1 MLEGDKEERVE
12 LMTLLVRN
20 LMKENKDL
28 RHMLRLT
35 ASFIGE
41 GGLLTCSRSCIHG
54 LTAI

>member
-41 GGLLTCSRSCIHG
+41 GKLLTHSRSCIHG
-54 LTAI
+54 LTAV

>member
-1 MLEGDKEERVE
+1 MQMLEGDKEERVE

-41 GGLLTCSRSCIHG
+41 GN
-54 LTAI
+54 